1 MKKFT
6 KIISLAFVM
15 LLLVSSVISVSAAS
29 TPYKT
34 YTYTMDGI
42 VTYSPAAYVPDREI
56 DYYAMNMDTPI
67 GDATDLFVAPDGKL
81 YIADKGNSR
90 IVVLDKNA
98 QYITELKEFVNEQ
111 GVPDKLY
118 ECEGVF
124 VNDKNIY
131 ICDTKNARIV
141 VFDLEYNFDHII
153 NAPELDVMGQNEKF
167 SPVAMAVDSSG
178 RMYIVSTQ
186 TYSGIFAINADGTFQ
201 GFVGVQKAS
210 VPLATRIRRML
221 FPNTSVN
228 TYSSFAYNN
237 VSIDSE
243 DFIWATTFGDVNTKE
258 STLELESKLLSGDA
272 DSATV
277 KRLNAAGQDIMI
289 RNGFFMPI
297 GEVNFVTS
305 DTKVSSQVP
314 VRGHS
319 KLVDVALGPNGTWST
334 IDRDRSRIFTYDS
347 RGQLLYAFGDSGS
360 QLGNLKSPTAI
371 VYVGSDIYVLGQSII
386 AGRGSVITVFQR
398 TEYGDLIDSAIQYN
412 NERQYDLALEKWKEI
427 LQRNNNFDSA
437 YVGIGENL
445 FLKGEYEEAMRYFK
459 AATDTTD
466 YSECFRML
474 RKAWVE
480 KYFLVVLVVI
490 GVLIFLLV
498 KAFSAI
504 KKKNNAG
511 TTKTGK
517 RTFWEEVLFAFH
529 LIMHPFDGFWDLK
542 HEKRGS
548 VRGAIFYVA
557 LASLTVVYSSV
568 GMAYI
573 FNPYSAYAGNGF
585 NFFYSI
591 ATVIVPLALWCVAN
605 WCITTLFDGEGTL
618 KDIFISTSYSL
629 LPMTLTLIPATL
641 LSNIAV
647 EGEGAMIKLV
657 STLGFIWM
665 GLLIFFGTMTTHG
678 YSMGKNILATLGT
691 ILGMLFIMFLIMLFF
706 NLIRGM
712 VGFVTGLIEEIAM
725 QG

>member
-15 LLLVSSVISVSAAS
+15 LLLVSSILSVSAAS
-29 TPYKT
+29 TPYRT
-34 YTYTMDGI
+34 YTYTMEGG

-178 RMYIVSTQ
+178 RMYIASTQ

-221 FPNTSVN
+221 FPNTSVD

-243 DFIWATTFGDVNTKE
+243 DFIWATTFGDVRTDE
-258 STLELESKLLSGDA
+258 TTLALESKLLGGDA

-305 DTKVSSQVP
+305 NKKVSSQAP

-573 FNPYSAYAGNGF
+573 FNPYSAYSGNGF

-647 EGEGAMIKLV
+647 EGEGAMITLV

>member
-6 KIISLAFVM
+6 RIISLAFVM

-243 DFIWATTFGDVNTKE
+243 DFIWATTFGDVTSDE
-258 STLELESKLLSGDA
+258 AVLELESKLLGGDA

-305 DTKVSSQVP
+305 DTKVSSQAP

-647 EGEGAMIKLV
+647 EGEGAMITLV

>member
-243 DFIWATTFGDVNTKE
+243 DFIWATTFGDVTSDE
-258 STLELESKLLSGDA
+258 AVLELESKLLGGDA

-305 DTKVSSQVP
+305 DTKVSSQAP

-360 QLGNLKSPTAI
+360 QLGNLKSPTAV

-480 KYFLVVLVVI
+480 KYFLIVLVVI